1 MENRKSRKS
10 TFLYVILLTLCVPLA
25 YVYLILVTGLL
36 DKIQEGHI
44 GLTLMIV
51 FLPLFF
57 YWGLVAVVGIIN
69 IGQSFLCEFSGS
81 VHLLFFH
88 KYGSA
93 GRKPGSRDNLCSGIA
108 AMADCSS
115 RFFGWCNMACYFT
128 GKLLWDPGDPYDL

>member
-44 GLTLMIV
+44 GLMLMIV

-57 YWGLVAVVGIIN
+57 LGT
-69 IGQSFLCEFSGS
+69 CGS
-81 VHLLFFH
+81 CGNH
-88 KYGSA
+88 KYWTV
-93 GRKPGSRDNLCSGIA
+93 I
-108 AMADCSS
+108 
-115 RFFGWCNMACYFT
+115 
-128 GKLLWDPGDPYDL
+128 

>member
-51 FLPLFF
+51 FLPLFL
-57 YWGLVAVVGIIN
+57 GT
-69 IGQSFLCEFSGS
+69 CGS
-81 VHLLFFH
+81 CGNH
-88 KYGSA
+88 KYWTV
-93 GRKPGSRDNLCSGIA
+93 I
-108 AMADCSS
+108 
-115 RFFGWCNMACYFT
+115 
-128 GKLLWDPGDPYDL
+128 

>member
-25 YVYLILVTGLL
+25 CVYLILVTGLL

-57 YWGLVAVVGIIN
+57 LLGT
-69 IGQSFLCEFSGS
+69 CGS
-81 VHLLFFH
+81 CGNH
-88 KYGSA
+88 KYWTV
-93 GRKPGSRDNLCSGIA
+93 I
-108 AMADCSS
+108 
-115 RFFGWCNMACYFT
+115 
-128 GKLLWDPGDPYDL
+128 